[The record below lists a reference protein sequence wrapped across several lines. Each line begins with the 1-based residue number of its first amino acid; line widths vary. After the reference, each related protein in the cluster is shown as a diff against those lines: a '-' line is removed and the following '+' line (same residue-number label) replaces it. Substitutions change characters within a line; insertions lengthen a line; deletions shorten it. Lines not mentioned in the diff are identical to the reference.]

1 MTEASRVAL
10 LGGTYPGRV
19 VLRSGL
25 GLGLVLSNCIVPVM
39 QYSGDL
45 VRPQTY

>member
-25 GLGLVLSNCIVPVM
+25 VLSNCIVPVM